1 MIKYK
6 SQEPLLFHR
15 ELESLLED
23 GIEPVHTWLDDDNQE
38 INMRIAMQDLME
50 DDPWMSEPWTEE
62 EMKQIMEAEKKAFE
76 RNK

>member
-6 SQEPLLFHR
+6 SQEQFLFHQ

-23 GIEPVHTWLDDDNQE
+23 GIEPIHTWLDDDNQE

-50 DDPWMSEPWTEE
+50 DDPWMSEPWTAEE
-62 EMKQIMEAEKKAFE
+62 I
-76 RNK
+76 